1 MSTHIPPRDTRT
13 PVAPSPL
20 PRLLERVL
28 GGRHRPPHGAS
39 TTAHDLTVRRRL
51 LLGLTAVLTVCL
63 FVSYEGVHGD
73 ADPLRTSSAPGVLAV
88 DTAQYALAQAQQEA
102 MAAAPSTSEIQK
114 QISVA
119 ARSLA
124 VAAAD
129 DVGGPAGRQALQT
142 VADLITVYHGMVQK
156 AQLEP
161 AGLLRDA
168 YLRYASSVLEDRHSG
183 IRTRLDQLQKDQ
195 QGVVRRQTSF
205 GWTLWLGWSVVV
217 LLVLALAA
225 ALLET
230 QVYLR
235 RRFRRK
241 YNRELLAAVALL
253 VVGAVTLTLFTLWT
267 HNGMSDT
274 RGLLHGQL
282 SEPSAITDAGRQT
295 AANLAYTGFRAA
307 AAVWIVIGGGLLM
320 MLAETGLR
328 QHIND
333 YRFRPR

>member
-1 MSTHIPPRDTRT
+1 MSTDTPPRDTRT
-13 PVAPSPL
+13 SAAPSPL

-28 GGRHRPPHGAS
+28 GGRHRPPDGAS
-39 TTAHDLTVRRRL
+39 TTAHDLALRRRL
-51 LLGLTAVLTVCL
+51 LLALTAVLTLCL
-63 FVSYEGVHGD
+63 FFSYEGVHGD

-102 MAAAPSTSEIQK
+102 TARTPSTSEFQK

-161 AGLLRDA
+161 AGVLRDA
-168 YLRYASSVLEDRHSG
+168 YLSYASSVLEDRHSG

-195 QGVVRRQTSF
+195 QGVVKRQTGF

-225 ALLET
+225 ALAET

-241 YNRELLAAVALL
+241 YNRELLAAGALL

-267 HNGMSDT
+267 HDGMSDT

-282 SEPSAITDAGRQT
+282 SEPSAITEAGRQT
-295 AANLAYTGFRAA
+295 AANLAHTGFRAA